1 MTLGE
6 YRLLHHWTSSLSFIL
21 SVAPKTEMNPFQMHI
36 TAMAFEKGPLRYTI
50 LSMAA
55 RHLAVA
61 LDELELGI
69 AAQKYQQQGIQ
80 YLSQALRDP
89 VESCS
94 DSTLASILM
103 MQVSASFSADDE
115 PRANHLLGAK
125 WIITQRGGPS
135 ACSESRSRFLLSL
148 FTYHDVLSSISKGEK
163 PMLDHNYSPLPGAD
177 ELMGCTTSVLSIVS
191 QISDLQSLK
200 KAASMDESGN
210 QDAELPSTGMVLEAK
225 LKTWKAPSTYP
236 MLNQQTA
243 EAYRHAALIY
253 LYRVIYNIGAPHP
266 LTLSHVRKC
275 LDSLGTIPSQSS
287 LASIHVWPL
296 FTAGCE
302 SVSIQDREFVC
313 QRFQEMY
320 AQRRMLS
327 LKRVQRAIE
336 DVWADKDQEA
346 SHDVDRMV
354 KLDCIDAIKS
364 RGKQVDIV

>member
-80 YLSQALRDP
+80 YL
-89 VESCS
+89 
-94 DSTLASILM
+94 
-103 MQVSASFSADDE
+103 QVSASFSADDE

-125 WIITQRGGPS
+125 WIITKRGGPS

-200 KAASMDESGN
+200 KAASMDESGS